1 MLRQPTQRLQQCPL
15 DDVSAYDTVW
25 CTLFTNSAPCVLTLD
40 APLHA
45 AHFAK
50 KRCLHLTRLCMVRA
64 LPKKELTH
72 SKCTRCAPL
81 NTQLRY
87 HMSES
92 SRPFCSCGGHGYLF
106 FRRCSICC
114 GSAAQL
120 AAWKPFGKPW
130 WWKWNQFMIRHNS
143 SVFSVS
149 YFILTL
155 IFQFQIICKKHVV
168 NPRSECKKSRP
179 CKRNQPGQV
188 FKEPHSK

>member
-1 MLRQPTQRLQQCPL
+1 MVRLAARGKARGRPPVNSSSILSHAAPTQRLQQCPL

-87 HMSES
+87 HISES

-106 FRRCSICC
+106 FCVAVQFVVVLLRSSPL
-114 GSAAQL
+114 GSRL
-120 AAWKPFGKPW
+120 ANRGGGSGT
-130 WWKWNQFMIRHNS
+130 S
-143 SVFSVS
+143 S
-149 YFILTL
+149 
-155 IFQFQIICKKHVV
+155 
-168 NPRSECKKSRP
+168 
-179 CKRNQPGQV
+179 
-188 FKEPHSK
+188 